1 MRAFVRWLDTH
12 AGAVQGLA
20 GILTVLLALGA
31 LAGVKLQ
38 IDASARIQREQ
49 SARDIYR
56 EYLNLSISRPEFS
69 DPDYCAL
76 VATPAEVS
84 YESYVEY
91 MLYTAEQAIA
101 ADPEWETV
109 FESTMKAHQDYLCK
123 ASNWSGY
130 SGEIQDM
137 VTKFK
142 ASNCG
147 KAKVCEPVK
156 VDQE

>member
-1 MRAFVRWLDTH
+1 MRAFIRWLDKH
-12 AGAVQGLA
+12 VGAIQAMA
-20 GILTVLLALGA
+20 GILTVLLALGT
-31 LAGVKLQ
+31 LVGVKLQ

-76 VATPAEVS
+76 VGTPAEVA
-84 YESYVEY
+84 YEGYVEY

-109 FESTMKAHQDYLCK
+109 FQSTMKAHQAYLCK
-123 ASNWSGY
+123 ASDWSGY
-130 SGEIQDM
+130 SGEVQDM

-142 ASNCG
+142 TATCTE
-147 KAKVCEPVK
+147 AKVCEPVGPGL
-156 VDQE
+156 E